1 MNKTVKIWS
10 VVGAILVV
18 LGMILFASVMA
29 IYDWDFAKLSTDK
42 YVTNTYTAKGEFD
55 KISINVSTAEIKFA
69 LTEDEECRIVCFET
83 ENVTH
88 SVTVQ
93 NNTLIIDTRDSRKWY
108 EHIGIFLEAPQMTI
122 YLPQNEYTSLFI
134 ETNTGDI
141 TIPKDFSI
149 KTLKIDGD
157 TSDVECFA
165 SVFDTIEVKVSTGNI
180 NVDTIVAGELNL
192 TTDTGDI
199 KVISATVK
207 NKIDIK
213 TDTGNVKLEN
223 SDATQISVETSTG
236 DVTGTLLSEKIFITE
251 TSTGKVRVPKTTS
264 GGKCEITT
272 STGDIKIDVI
282 Q

>member
-192 TTDTGDI
+192 TTDTG
-199 KVISATVK
+199 
-207 NKIDIK
+207 
-213 TDTGNVKLEN
+213 NVKLEN